1 MSRDDRELREDVLKQ
16 LAQNK
21 AKPLNQSELA
31 VGLGMRG
38 KERKRLQ
45 KVLHDLMMGGEVV
58 QIRSDRFALGAE
70 ADLVSG
76 KLSVSRSGR
85 GFVASAA
92 KEADLVVESQDLGTA
107 LPGDIVLVR
116 LNREPS
122 GRPGVR
128 QTGKVIRIMERARHD
143 IVGTLRSTSRFTFV
157 VPLDPVYRQNF
168 YVKDAKGGAENDRVV
183 VRFTEWLNRHVSPEG
198 EILEVLGPADNP
210 TLDTRVV
217 LKQFGYDETFP
228 EEVIREA
235 ETVSRL
241 AETPGPREDL
251 RDRLILTIDPAR
263 ARDFDDALSL
273 DRDGQGR
280 LVLGV
285 HIADVCHYVL
295 PGSALDREAQKRGNS
310 VYFPD
315 RVIPM
320 LPEQLSNGVCSL
332 NPNVDRLAFSVFMTL
347 DEAGAVVGRRFCRS
361 IIRSKH
367 RLTYEQVMA
376 LLEQSARAKGGKERG
391 RAGKE
396 ESLPADAI
404 TLLKRLDELA
414 QGFRQRRMRK
424 DALDLDMPECEV
436 VIGHDGRIEGL
447 RIVPNDR
454 SHQLVEECMVAAN
467 EAVAMELAQHSIP
480 LISRLHEDPSEDKIE
495 ALTAE
500 LKTMGYK
507 PGDLSN
513 RHNLASFLKAVEKD
527 PLGPHARMAVL
538 RSLKRALYSANG
550 RGHFGLAKMFY
561 AHFTSPIRRYPDLT
575 VHRQLATLIAGG
587 KGHRYTQE
595 RLAVLAESCTQ
606 TEWRADEAERQLME
620 IKKFRFME
628 ETLAAGGERTFD
640 AVVVSVVNFG
650 LFVELTGYQIQGLV
664 HISALSEKF
673 VRFSEEKGALTAG
686 KRVFRRGQ
694 TLKVRV
700 AKVDTDARKLDF
712 VPA

>member
-1 MSRDDRELREDVLKQ
+1 MSRDDRELKEEVLK
-16 LAQNK
+16 LLEK
-21 AKPLNQSELA
+21 HKLKPLNHRELA
-31 VGLGMRG
+31 VELGLRG
-38 KERKRLQ
+38 KELKRLQ
-45 KVLHDLMMGGEVV
+45 KVLHDLMVGGEVV
-58 QIRSDRFALGAE
+58 QIRGDRFALGAE

-76 KLSVSRSGR
+76 KLSVARSGR
-85 GFVASAA
+85 GFVSRGTE
-92 KEADLVVESQDLGTA
+92 EADLVVESEDLGTA
-107 LPGDIVLVR
+107 LPGDKVLVR
-116 LNREPS
+116 INREPS
-122 GRPGVR
+122 KRTGTGRS
-128 QTGKVIRIMERARHD
+128 GKVIRIVERARHD
-143 IVGTLRSTSRFTFV
+143 IVGTLRLTSHFTFV

-168 YVKDAKGGAENDRVV
+168 YVTDAKGAVENDRVV
-183 VRFTEWLNRHVSPEG
+183 VRFTEWLNRKVSPEG

-210 TLDTRVV
+210 ALDTRVV
-217 LKQFGYDETFP
+217 LKQFGYDEEFP

-235 ETVSRL
+235 EAASVL
-241 AETPGPREDL
+241 AESPGPREDL
-251 RDRLILTIDPAR
+251 RDRLILTIDPVR

-280 LVLGV
+280 LILGV

-295 PGSALDREAQKRGNS
+295 PGSALDKEAQKRGNS

-347 DEAGAVVGRRFCRS
+347 DEGGAVINRRFSRS

-376 LLEQSARAKGGKERG
+376 LLDQPARPKGGKARVP
-391 RAGKE
+391 KE
-396 ESLPADAI
+396 DSLPDDALM
-404 TLLKRLDELA
+404 LLRNLDELA
-414 QGFRQRRMRK
+414 QGFRRRRMQK

-436 VIGHDGRIEGL
+436 VIGRDGRIEGL
-447 RIVPNDR
+447 NVVPNDR

-467 EAVAMELAQHSIP
+467 EAVAMELANKSIP
-480 LISRLHEDPSEDKIE
+480 LISRLHEAPAEDKIE
-495 ALTAE
+495 ALAAE
-500 LKTMGYK
+500 LETMGYR
-507 PGDLSN
+507 PGDLAN
-513 RHNLASFLKAVEKD
+513 RRNLANFLKSVEKD

-538 RSLKRALYSANG
+538 RSLKRALYSADA
-550 RGHFGLAKMFY
+550 RGHYGLAKMYY

-575 VHRQLATLIAGG
+575 VHRQLATMLTGG

-595 RLAVLAESCTQ
+595 RLAVLAEGCTQ

-628 ETLAAGGERTFD
+628 ETLAAGGDRTFD

-664 HISALSEKF
+664 HISELSENF
-673 VRFSEEKGALTAG
+673 VRFNQETGALKAG

-694 TLKVRV
+694 TLKVKV

-712 VPA
+712 VPVQ